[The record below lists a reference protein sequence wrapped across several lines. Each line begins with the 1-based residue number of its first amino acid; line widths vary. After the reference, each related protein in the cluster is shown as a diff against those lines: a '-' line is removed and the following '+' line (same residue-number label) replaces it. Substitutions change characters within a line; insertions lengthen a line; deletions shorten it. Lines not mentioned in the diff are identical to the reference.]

1 MVIGMWHET
10 YLYRIS
16 EVGEVAFRVKLPAYE
31 YFAESFFSVFFTSFD
46 YFWTI
51 ISLAFDHSDIRFRF
65 YKRENSQIVVL
76 EPSLAPF

>member
-31 YFAESFFSVFFTSFD
+31 YFAECFFLCSLPLL
-46 YFWTI
+46 TI
-51 ISLAFDHSDIRFRF
+51 FG
-65 YKRENSQIVVL
+65 
-76 EPSLAPF
+76 P